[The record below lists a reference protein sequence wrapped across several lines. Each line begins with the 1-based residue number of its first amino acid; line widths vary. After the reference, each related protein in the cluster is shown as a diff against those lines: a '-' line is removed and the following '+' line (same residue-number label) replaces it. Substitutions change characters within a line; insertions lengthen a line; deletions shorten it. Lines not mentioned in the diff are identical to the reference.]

1 MKKFLSLM
9 LCVVMLA
16 SLIVPARAAEAPRI
30 IFTEESDYEPGFT
43 VEVDTGATLMSC
55 YNNGTSDT
63 FFVPNDLVEPEF
75 PEITTETLPRAVV
88 GQEYYF

>member
-16 SLIVPARAAEAPRI
+16 SLIVPARAADAPRI

-55 YNNGTSDT
+55 CAESLNVATVRMSS
-63 FFVPNDLVEPEF
+63 
-75 PEITTETLPRAVV
+75 I
-88 GQEYYF
+88 